1 MNLHSY
7 PKVFA
12 IGHRAI
18 ADLFQG
24 PVLVEEKIDGS
35 QFSFGTINGQLEL
48 RSKGAELYPDNPE
61 KMFSL
66 GITAAKEL
74 APILHDGWTYRAEFL
89 QKPKHNCMKYERV
102 PTRNVILFDVNTGN
116 EVYLTRE
123 EKEEEAARIGLEITP
138 VLYQGLVDS
147 PETLYGLLKR
157 DSILGGGKIEGIVV
171 KNYNQFGVD
180 KKVLMGK
187 FVTEEFKET
196 HSKEWKADNP
206 SVGDVVERIVA
217 TLRSEV
223 RWNKSITRMKEAGKL
238 ENSPKDIGI
247 LLKEIQTDIR
257 AEELDFIQ
265 GKLLEYALPRILR
278 ASTGGFPE
286 YYKKL
291 LLESAFEEKE
301 SGFDSERRSGS
312 PGNDD
317 GRNLPGTGD
326 TL

>member
-7 PKVFA
+7 PKVYA
-12 IGHRAI
+12 IGHRAV
-18 ADLFQG
+18 ADLFKS
-24 PVLVEEKIDGS
+24 PVLVEEKVDGS
-35 QFSFGTINGQLEL
+35 QFSFGTENGQLQM
-48 RSKGAELYPDNPE
+48 RSKGAEIYLSNPE

-66 GITAAKEL
+66 GIAAADKL
-74 APILHDGWTYRAEFL
+74 VPVLHEGWTYRAEYL
-89 QKPKHNCMKYERV
+89 QKPKHNCMKYDRV
-102 PTRNVILFDVNTGN
+102 PANNLVLFDINTG
-116 EVYLTRE
+116 EETYLTRE
-123 EKEEEAARIGLEITP
+123 EKEAEAARIGLEIVP

-147 PETLYGLLKR
+147 PETLYGLLNR

-171 KNYNQFGVD
+171 KNYNQFGID

-206 SVGDVVERIVA
+206 NVGDVIDRIVA

-223 RWNKSITRMKEAGKL
+223 RWGKSIARMKEAGKL
-238 ENSPKDIGI
+238 ENSPKDIGV
-247 LLKEIQTDIR
+247 LLKEIQSDIR

-291 LLESAFEEKE
+291 LLESAFTE
-301 SGFDSERRSGS
+301 SESVA
-312 PGNDD
+312 
-317 GRNLPGTGD
+317 
-326 TL
+326 

>member
-7 PKVFA
+7 PKVYA
-12 IGHRAI
+12 IGHRAV

-24 PVLVEEKIDGS
+24 PVLVEEKVDGS
-35 QFSFGTINGQLEL
+35 QFSFGTENGQLKL
-48 RSKGAELYPDNPE
+48 RSKGAEMYVDNPE

-66 GITAAKEL
+66 GIAAVQEL
-74 APILHDGWTYRAEFL
+74 APILHDGWTYRAEYL
-89 QKPKHNCMKYERV
+89 HKPKHNCMKYERV
-102 PTRNVILFDVNTGN
+102 PVHNVVLFDVNTGD

-123 EKEEEAARIGLEITP
+123 EKEEEAARIGLEIVP

-206 SVGDVVERIVA
+206 NVGDVVDRIVA

-223 RWNKSITRMKEAGKL
+223 RWNKSIARMKEAGKL
-238 ENSPKDIGI
+238 ENAPQDIGI
-247 LLKEIQTDIR
+247 LLKEIQSDIR

-291 LLESAFEEKE
+291 LLESAFTEKQ
-301 SGFDSERRSGS
+301 
-312 PGNDD
+312 
-317 GRNLPGTGD
+317 
-326 TL
+326 

>member
-12 IGHRAI
+12 IGHKAV

-24 PVLVEEKIDGS
+24 PVLAEEKIDGS
-35 QFSFGTINGQLEL
+35 QFSFGVVGGQLL
-48 RSKGAELYPDNPE
+48 IRSKGAEILPEVPE

-66 GITAAKEL
+66 AVAAAQQLSPVLRE
-74 APILHDGWTYRAEFL
+74 GWTYRAEYL
-89 QKPKHNCMKYERV
+89 QKPKHNCMKYGRV
-102 PTRNVILFDVNTGN
+102 PTLNIVLFDINTGD

-123 EKEEEAARIGLEITP
+123 EKEAEAARLGLEIVP

-147 PETLYGLLKR
+147 PENLYGLLQR
-157 DSILGGGKIEGIVV
+157 DSLLGGGKIEGIVV
-171 KNYNQFGVD
+171 KNYNQFGMD

-206 SVGDVVERIVA
+206 TLGDVVERIIA

-223 RWNKSITRMKEAGKL
+223 RWNKSIARLKEAGKL
-238 ENSPKDIGI
+238 EGSPRDIGI
-247 LLKEIQTDIR
+247 LIREIQEDVR
-257 AEELDFIQ
+257 AEELDFISQ
-265 GKLLEYALPRILR
+265 KLTEYALPRIIR

-291 LLESAFEEKE
+291 LLESAFEEK
-301 SGFDSERRSGS
+301 
-312 PGNDD
+312 PCV
-317 GRNLPGTGD
+317 
-326 TL
+326 

>member
-7 PKVFA
+7 PKVYA
-12 IGHRAI
+12 IGHRAV
-18 ADLFQG
+18 AGLFQG

-35 QFSFGTINGQLEL
+35 QFSFGTGNGQLKL
-48 RSKGAELYPDNPE
+48 RSKGAEIYVDNPE

-66 GITAAKEL
+66 GISTAQVL
-74 APILHDGWTYRAEFL
+74 APVLHDGWTYRAEYL

-102 PTRNVILFDVNTGN
+102 PATNLVLFDINTGE

-123 EKEEEAARIGLEITP
+123 EKEEEAARIGLEIVP

-147 PETLYGLLKR
+147 PETLYGLLNR

-206 SVGDVVERIVA
+206 NVGDVVDRIVA

-223 RWNKSITRMKEAGKL
+223 RWAKSVARLKEEGKL
-238 ENSPKDIGI
+238 ENSPKDIGLI
-247 LLKEIQTDIR
+247 LREIQNDIR

-286 YYKKL
+286 YYKKT
-291 LLESAFEEKE
+291 LLESAFAEKQE
-301 SGFDSERRSGS
+301 C
-312 PGNDD
+312 
-317 GRNLPGTGD
+317 L
-326 TL
+326 